1 MMITTAI
8 GALITV
14 VCLALLASPWPILA
28 PLAVFAVFAVAA
40 LYKHPAWGLI
50 GLAALVPFEGLF
62 KDTNFTGAKL
72 LGFSLI
78 AVLLIQLIIKKIP
91 EQRLHS
97 QLWKMIYLFSLCV
110 FLSLMF
116 TENMMVSLGNIR
128 ELIIG
133 MLFFLITL
141 LVGRELNLTRLSA
154 LIAISVAATCVIALL
169 SAKHQVGGRAI
180 GLLKNANYFA
190 LLIAIAIPAAT
201 LMLLH
206 SRKLIT
212 RVFWLA
218 VTILLLTGM
227 TKTDSRSGLLVV
239 LLCFAISAWHHKE
252 TLKKIR
258 PKHFGFLML
267 GASIAIPTILYSLPA
282 EYVERI
288 KSLSVLKSGVNPHQ
302 DASLGRRASYLII
315 GSQMMKDNPLVGS
328 GPGTFPIRYA
338 QSGYAKAFS
347 AELVNPELFRRA
359 HNTYLEI
366 FSEMGVPAGIFF
378 ILIII
383 IGLNN
388 FKVARKNFIHK
399 KQSLNADI
407 AMHLGLCLI
416 SIAIFMLFLSSPN
429 HKYLWMFL
437 AISSVIRNNSEQDT
451 ISEENNYAKN

>member
-1 MMITTAI
+1 MMMATAV
-8 GALITV
+8 GVLVTA

-28 PLAVFAVFAVAA
+28 PLAVMGVFAAAA
-40 LYKHPAWGLI
+40 LYKHPAWGLTA
-50 GLAALVPFEGLF
+50 LAALVPFEGLF
-62 KDTNFTGAKL
+62 KDTSFTGAKL

-78 AVLLIQLIIKKIP
+78 AVLLIQLIVKKIP

-97 QLWKMIYLFSLCV
+97 QLWKAIYLFMLCV
-110 FLSLMF
+110 FLSVVF
-116 TENMMVSLGNIR
+116 SENMTVSLGNIR

-154 LIAISVAATCVIALL
+154 LIAVSVAATCIIALL

-180 GLLKNANYFA
+180 GLLKDANYFA

-206 SRKLIT
+206 SSKLIY
-212 RVFWLA
+212 RLFWFA
-218 VTILLLTGM
+218 VTIILLIGM

-252 TLKKIR
+252 LLKRMR

-267 GASIAIPTILYSLPA
+267 GASITIPTILYSLPA

-288 KSLSVLKSGVNPHQ
+288 KSLSVIKSGVNPHQ

-315 GSQMMKDNPLVGS
+315 GKQMISDNPLVGS

-359 HNTYLEI
+359 HNTYLEL
-366 FSEMGVPAGIFF
+366 FSEMGIPAGTFF
-378 ILIII
+378 IIILI

-388 FKVARKNFIHK
+388 FKVARENFIK
-399 KQSLNADI
+399 NKQNLNADI

-437 AISSVIRNNSEQDT
+437 AISSIVRKNSEQESL
-451 ISEENNYAKN
+451 SEEIIYEKN

>member
-1 MMITTAI
+1 MMITTLI
-8 GALITV
+8 GALITA

-28 PLAVFAVFAVAA
+28 PLAVFSLFSIAA

-50 GLAALVPFEGLF
+50 ALAALVPFEGLF
-62 KDTNFTGAKL
+62 KDTSFSGAKL
-72 LGFSLI
+72 LGFALI

-97 QLWKMIYLFSLCV
+97 QLWKTIYLFILFV
-110 FLSLMF
+110 FLSLIF
-116 TENMMVSLGNIR
+116 SENIAVSLGNIR

-141 LVGRELNLTRLSA
+141 LIGRELNLIQLS
-154 LIAISVAATCVIALL
+154 IFISISVAATCIVALT
-169 SAKHQVGGRAI
+169 STQHQVGGRAI
-180 GLLKNANYFA
+180 GLLQDANYFA
-190 LLIAIAIPAAT
+190 LLIAIAIPLAT

-206 SRKLIT
+206 SSKLIS
-212 RVFWLA
+212 RVFWFA

-239 LLCFAISAWHHKE
+239 LICFAISAWHHKE
-252 TLKKIR
+252 ILKKIH

-267 GASIAIPTILYSLPA
+267 GASIAIPSVLYSLPA

-288 KSLSVLKSGVNPHQ
+288 KSLSVLKSGVNPYQ

-315 GSQMMKDNPLVGS
+315 GSEMLKDNPLVGS

-338 QSGYAKAFS
+338 QSGYATAFS
-347 AELVNPELFRRA
+347 ADLVTPDLFRRA

-378 ILIII
+378 LLIIT

-388 FKVARKNFIHK
+388 FKVARKNFIGK
-399 KQSLNADI
+399 NQTLNADI
-407 AMHLGLCLI
+407 SMHLSLCLI

-437 AISSVIRNNSEQDT
+437 AISSVIRNSSEQDIT
-451 ISEENNYAKN
+451 SEENNYAKN

>member
-1 MMITTAI
+1 MMITTAV
-8 GALITV
+8 GVLITAI
-14 VCLALLASPWPILA
+14 CLALLASPWPILA
-28 PLAVFAVFAVAA
+28 PLAVIGVFAAAA

-62 KDTNFTGAKL
+62 KDTQFTGAKL

-97 QLWKMIYLFSLCV
+97 QLWKVIYLFILFV
-110 FLSLMF
+110 FLSALF
-116 TENMMVSLGNIR
+116 SENLAVSLGNIR

-141 LVGRELNLTRLSA
+141 LIGRELNLTRLNA
-154 LIAISVAATCVIALL
+154 VIAISVAATCIIAIM

-180 GLLKNANYFA
+180 GLLKDANYFA

-206 SRKLIT
+206 SSKLIAQA
-212 RVFWLA
+212 FWLA
-218 VTILLLTGM
+218 VTIILLIGM

-239 LLCFAISAWHHKE
+239 ILCFAMGIWHHKE
-252 TLKKIR
+252 RLKKLR
-258 PKHFGFLML
+258 PKHFGFIML
-267 GASIAIPTILYSLPA
+267 GASIIIPAVLYSLPA
-282 EYVERI
+282 EYVDRI
-288 KSLSVLKSGVNPHQ
+288 KSLSVLKSGVNAHQ

-315 GSQMMKDNPLVGS
+315 GKQMISDNPLVGS

-366 FSEMGVPAGIFF
+366 FSEMGLPAGIFF
-378 ILIII
+378 ILIIV
-383 IGLNN
+383 IGLHN
-388 FKVARKNFIHK
+388 FKVARENFIEK
-399 KQSLNADI
+399 DENLNADL
-407 AMHLGLCLI
+407 AMHLGLCLV

-437 AISSVIRNNSEQDT
+437 AISSVIRHQSEDKALVEDA
-451 ISEENNYAKN
+451 IYEKN